1 MKSILN
7 LTFSKMYFK
16 FNPLYRGR
24 INLCHFILNSKFVHT
39 LIYQGQKVR
48 NAWKIKC
55 SFLLIVQ
62 KNKVV

>member
-39 LIYQGQKVR
+39 LDLQV
-48 NAWKIKC
+48 
-55 SFLLIVQ
+55 FLQAQLRCISTFF
-62 KNKVV
+62 VVY